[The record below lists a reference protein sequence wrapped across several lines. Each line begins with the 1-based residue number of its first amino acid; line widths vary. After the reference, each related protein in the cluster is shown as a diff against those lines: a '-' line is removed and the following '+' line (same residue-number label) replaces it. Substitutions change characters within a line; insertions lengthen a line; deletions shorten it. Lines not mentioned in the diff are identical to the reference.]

1 MSLLKLTATSNL
13 LVVDQRQAAAAAHSS
28 SQETSQASIHSTVSD
43 SDTTKIL
50 RCGELF
56 AKIPSCLKMP
66 SRMIGN
72 TSSSSA
78 DSGFTVL
85 LVIRISPQNRCRD
98 NRAEPVLKKTN
109 ICPFYIT
116 E

>member
-85 LVIRISPQNRCRD
+85 LVIRILSPEQVVGIIVRNQFSEKQIFVRF
-98 NRAEPVLKKTN
+98 
-109 ICPFYIT
+109 I
-116 E
+116 